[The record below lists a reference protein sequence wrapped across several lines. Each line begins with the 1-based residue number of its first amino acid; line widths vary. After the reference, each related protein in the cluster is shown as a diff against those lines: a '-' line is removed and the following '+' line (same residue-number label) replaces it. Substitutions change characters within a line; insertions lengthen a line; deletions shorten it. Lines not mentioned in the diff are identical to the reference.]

1 MLRVEVINTF
11 LVNAGKEFVIL
22 LRSTE
27 DDRTLPIS
35 IGQLEA
41 QSIAFQLNDI
51 PFPRPLTHDLFKN
64 VISET
69 GWEVVRTE
77 ICDLKDDTFYAR
89 LYIQSDDRTIEMDAR
104 PSDAIAMALRF
115 SSPIFVEESVMEEA
129 GIIISEAEL
138 KKEKGEDTQE
148 NTETLYDS
156 SRELTTVELLR
167 KQLETAITAERYEE
181 AARLRDEINKLT
193 QSN

>member
-1 MLRVEVINTF
+1 MIPVEVINTF

-22 LRSTE
+22 LRSTT

-64 VISET
+64 VLLEIDGSIL
-69 GWEVVRTE
+69 RTE
-77 ICDLKDDTFYAR
+77 ICELKDDTFYAR
-89 LYIQSDDRTIEMDAR
+89 LYVKIGEQTLEIDAR

-115 SSPIFVEESVMEEA
+115 SSPIFVDETVMEEA
-129 GIIISEAEL
+129 GILISEAEL
-138 KKEKGEDTQE
+138 KKENGEE
-148 NTETLYDS
+148 SGNEVMNDS
-156 SRELTTVELLR
+156 SREPTTVELLR
-167 KQLETAITAERYEE
+167 KQLTTAITEERYEQ